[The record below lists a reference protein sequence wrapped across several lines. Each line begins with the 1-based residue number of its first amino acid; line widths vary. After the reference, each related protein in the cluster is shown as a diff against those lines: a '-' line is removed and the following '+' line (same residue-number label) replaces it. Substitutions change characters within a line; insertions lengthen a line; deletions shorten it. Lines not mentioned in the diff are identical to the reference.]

1 MSGCR
6 KVRGEGKSVSMI
18 LRGIPVG
25 LRSEKIVP
33 RVSFSAEE
41 DREHRVDSLG
51 VRSLLRLK
59 LLNGVDHV
67 FESLIPLF
75 RNYREILINF

>member
-18 LRGIPVG
+18 PRGIPVG

-33 RVSFSAEE
+33 RSFSFSQKKIENVE
-41 DREHRVDSLG
+41 SILHFDLLCKNRVF
-51 VRSLLRLK
+51 VAMK
-59 LLNGVDHV
+59 LLNECRSRDGIRI
-67 FESLIPLF
+67 ELIP
-75 RNYREILINF
+75 

>member
-6 KVRGEGKSVSMI
+6 KVRSEGKSVSMI

-41 DREHRVDSLG
+41 DRKHRVDSLG
-51 VRSLLRLK
+51 LRSLLRLK